1 MEPAMTK
8 IVSASEFKATC
19 LKLIDAMQKDGQP
32 VTITK
37 RGRVVAK
44 LTPEGEAL
52 PVKRKPVFGMLKS
65 DVYRYDD
72 PTAPV
77 SDMDDWDVGNPV
89 DLYRRHA

>member
-1 MEPAMTK
+1 MTK

-19 LKLIDAMQKDGQP
+19 LKLIDEMQKDGQP

-44 LTPEGEAL
+44 LTPDGEA
-52 PVKRKPVFGMLKS
+52 VAAKRKPVFGILTS

-72 PTAPV
+72 PTMPV
-77 SDMDDWDVGNPV
+77 SDMDDWAGGNPA